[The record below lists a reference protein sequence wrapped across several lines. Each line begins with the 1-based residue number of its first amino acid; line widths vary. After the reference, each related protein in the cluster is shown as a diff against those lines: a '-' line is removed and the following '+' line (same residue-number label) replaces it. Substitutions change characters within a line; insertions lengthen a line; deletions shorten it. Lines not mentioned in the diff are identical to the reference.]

1 MFEISPFETFTRG
14 GSVPLLQA
22 RRKPKGFP
30 GADLQT
36 VSTGWKD
43 AAPRMNVS
51 EAQLVTIVKSSCKEG
66 DMNDMYTKEA
76 MYWR

>member
-1 MFEISPFETFTRG
+1 M
-14 GSVPLLQA
+14 LQA

-36 VSTGWKD
+36 VSADWKD

-51 EAQLVTIVKSSCKEG
+51 EAQLAAFAKSGERPMAVTHLGSGYCNAAFALLPFVHGATFSVG
-66 DMNDMYTKEA
+66 Q
-76 MYWR
+76 

>member
-1 MFEISPFETFTRG
+1 M
-14 GSVPLLQA
+14 LQA

-36 VSTGWKD
+36 VSTDWKD

-51 EAQLVTIVKSSCKEG
+51 EAQ
-66 DMNDMYTKEA
+66 EA
-76 MYWR
+76 DFANLEDQT